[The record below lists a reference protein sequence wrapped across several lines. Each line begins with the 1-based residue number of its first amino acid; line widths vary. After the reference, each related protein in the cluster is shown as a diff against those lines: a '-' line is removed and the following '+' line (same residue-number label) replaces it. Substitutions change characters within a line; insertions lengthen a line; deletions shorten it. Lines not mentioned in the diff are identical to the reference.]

1 MWRHP
6 LAYVG
11 ITNPPNE
18 RLWHQ
23 TINYQ
28 VTKCDVIIAKRKKKT
43 CRSAL
48 FFGLS
53 LNCTRPWTKSSPSL
67 PWPAFFCHFFCPW
80 SAHTSIDADKKEK
93 HALLNWSFC
102 GYAVL
107 ISKIYESY
115 CILIY
120 THANTGCLPLD
131 TCRMCECVC
140 VCVLLRRRG
149 LKTNSLKKKLIKVT
163 EKKCKG
169 SRTTQESVCMSL
181 LTWPTF

>member
-1 MWRHP
+1 MAPSSGLCWHYKSPKWAIMTPNYQLSSDKMWRH
-6 LAYVG
+6 
-11 ITNPPNE
+11 
-18 RLWHQ
+18 HS
-23 TINYQ
+23 
-28 VTKCDVIIAKRKKKT
+28 KKKKKT
-43 CRSAL
+43 CHSAL

-140 VCVLLRRRG
+140 VCAVAQKRPENQL
-149 LKTNSLKKKLIKVT
+149 LKKET
-163 EKKCKG
+163 N
-169 SRTTQESVCMSL
+169 
-181 LTWPTF
+181 

>member
-43 CRSAL
+43 CHSAL

-53 LNCTRPWTKSSPSL
+53 LNCTRPSPSL

-140 VCVLLRRRG
+140 VLLRRRG

>member
-28 VTKCDVIIAKRKKKT
+28 VTKCDVIIAKREKKT

-140 VCVLLRRRG
+140 VCAVAQKRPENQL
-149 LKTNSLKKKLIKVT
+149 LKKET
-163 EKKCKG
+163 N
-169 SRTTQESVCMSL
+169 
-181 LTWPTF
+181 